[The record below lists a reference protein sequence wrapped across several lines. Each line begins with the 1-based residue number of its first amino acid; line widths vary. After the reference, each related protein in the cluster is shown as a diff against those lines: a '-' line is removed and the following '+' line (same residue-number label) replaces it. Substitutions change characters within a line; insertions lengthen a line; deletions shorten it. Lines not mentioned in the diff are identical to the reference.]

1 MECVKYSQPEIDEII
16 NNGFDFKLPDITIS
30 MIADISE
37 KVGAP
42 SYIKTPV
49 FHKKRKEEK
58 KKKKS
63 DEHLPPL
70 KPTVFVVKTDDKN
83 VLIVSKIT
91 SNLNK
96 MTDKTYEKLLPV
108 IINDIDELEINN
120 EILEKIS
127 EHIFMLLSHQMIFS
141 HIYATVYSEL
151 SKKYNYMIELLNNY
165 IDGYMESY
173 ENISDVEI
181 DPDKDYSAF
190 CNVQKNNEM
199 RKARSKF
206 ITDLVNMNII
216 EKDRV
221 EVIIETL
228 QFILKDML
236 YKDNLSKCCEEL
248 SANISIFV
256 LNIKNLQQYTN
267 YNMIVE
273 EIQNISNMKVKEVN
287 SLTSKILFKQKD
299 LDDYIKK
306 ITP

>member
-1 MECVKYSQPEIDEII
+1 MECVKYSQQEIDEII
-16 NNGFDFKLPDITIS
+16 HNGFDFKLPEITIN

-49 FHKKRKEEK
+49 FQKKRRDERK
-58 KKKKS
+58 KKRS
-63 DEHLPPL
+63 DEQLPPL
-70 KPTVFVVKTDDKN
+70 IPTVFKVKTDDKN
-83 VLIVSKIT
+83 ISILSKIT
-91 SNLNK
+91 CNLNK
-96 MTDKTYEKLLPV
+96 MTDKTYEKLLPIV
-108 IINDIDELEINN
+108 FDDIEELEINN
-120 EILEKIS
+120 EILKKIS
-127 EHIFMLLSHQMIFS
+127 DHLFMLLSNQIIFS
-141 HIYATVYSEL
+141 HIYAHVYNEL
-151 SKKYNYMIELLNNY
+151 SKKYNYMNELLNNY
-165 IDGYMESY
+165 IDSYIESY

-181 DPDKDYSAF
+181 DPDENYNAF
-190 CNVQKNNEM
+190 CNLQKNNEM

-206 ITDLVNMNII
+206 ITDLVNMNVI

-256 LNIKNLQQYTN
+256 TNIKNLQQYTN

-273 EIQNISNMKVKEVN
+273 EIKNVSIMKVKEVS

-306 ITP
+306 LTP